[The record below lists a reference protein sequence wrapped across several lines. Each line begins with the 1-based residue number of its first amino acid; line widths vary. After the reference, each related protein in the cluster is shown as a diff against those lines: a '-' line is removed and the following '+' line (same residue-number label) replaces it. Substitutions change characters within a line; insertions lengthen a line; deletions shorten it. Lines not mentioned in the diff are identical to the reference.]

1 MPYFEF
7 LDKYSDFFIYGT
19 WVSMQIYAGSVV
31 VGTVFALLS
40 ALLRMS
46 PYRPVRMFTVAY
58 IEVFRGVSIVVQLF
72 WMFYALPLFGL
83 QLDKYFTGILVLG
96 LTMGAY
102 GSEIVRGGI
111 QSVPRGQSEASLAL
125 NLSPRTRMQRIILP
139 QAVLIMLP
147 AWGNLMVEMFK
158 YSSLVSLIA
167 IWDLMFRVKQIN
179 LDTYGSVAIQSFGTA
194 MIIYYLL
201 SRLVISPG
209 MRWVE
214 RAWAR
219 KIGMV
224 R

>member
-7 LDKYSDFFIYGT
+7 LETYSDFFISGT
-19 WVSMQIYAGSVV
+19 WISIQIYLGSVV
-31 VGTVFALLS
+31 VGTVFALVS
-40 ALLRMS
+40 ALLRLS
-46 PYRPVRMFTVAY
+46 PYKSVRTIAAAY

-72 WMFYALPLFGL
+72 WIFYALPLFGL
-83 QLDKYFTGILVLG
+83 QLEKYFTGILVLG

-102 GSEIVRGGI
+102 GAEIVRGGI
-111 QSVPRGQSEASLAL
+111 QSVPRGQSEASVAL
-125 NLSPRTRMQRIILP
+125 NLSARTRMQRIILP

-147 AWGNLMVEMFK
+147 SWGNLMVEMFK
-158 YSSLVSLIA
+158 YSSLVSMIA

-179 LDTYGSVAIQSFGTA
+179 LDTFGSVAIQSFGTA

-209 MRWVE
+209 MRWFE
-214 RAWAR
+214 KAWAR